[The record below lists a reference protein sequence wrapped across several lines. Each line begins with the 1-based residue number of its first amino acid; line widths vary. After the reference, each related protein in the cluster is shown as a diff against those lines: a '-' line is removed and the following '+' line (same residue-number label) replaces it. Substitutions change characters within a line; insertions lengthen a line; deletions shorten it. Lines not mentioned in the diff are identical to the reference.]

1 MNRFKAFTI
10 ILIISMFNLF
20 VGCSKNKVEVDVDV
34 QLSNEKQ
41 QEICGIYDEIRRIE
55 SDLPDERIPDGM
67 LHPLKQRGTL
77 EMVLSI
83 KRESLTGLLREAL
96 GEQYSSKTRNAV
108 LRKCR

>member
-20 VGCSKNKVEVDVDV
+20 VGCSKNKVEIGV

-41 QEICGIYDEIRRIE
+41 QEICEIYEEIRRIE

-67 LHPLKQRGTL
+67 LPPLKQRGTL

-83 KRESLTGLLREAL
+83 KMESLTRLLREAL